1 MATTT
6 TAYPAAPQVGFERGP
21 VGVKA
26 NTRIDEGTLVMIDT
40 TSGNAEGAEPMASQ
54 RCIGWAAELADNT
67 GGAAAAVRVTVSTET
82 ASFENSTV
90 TPVTAAMIGSSVW
103 AESPTTV
110 KGSAGTNPVVV
121 GTLFGFAADGRPII
135 RFV

>member
-6 TAYPAAPQVGFERGP
+6 AAYPAAPQVGFDRGTF
-21 VGVKA
+21 GVKA
-26 NTRIDEGTLVMIDT
+26 NIRIDEGSLVMIDT
-40 TSGNAEGAEPMASQ
+40 TAGTAEGAEPMASQ

-67 GGAAAAVRVTVSTET
+67 GGVASAVRVTVTTET

-90 TPVTAAMIGSSVW
+90 TPVTAAMVGSSVW